1 MVHLPFPY
9 GRAAVVLG
17 VVGLLASKAAA
28 EAPDA
33 WFTPLLQGG
42 SAAAVLGAMCYFLAV
57 RMERKMDE
65 SVKAQKEIADEFARA
80 QMEMARALNHASKSN
95 LLVVLALR
103 SLDGNLAEMA
113 KVAADEIDTR

>member
-1 MVHLPFPY
+1 MTLPFHY
-9 GRAAVVLG
+9 GRAAL
-17 VVGLLASKAAA
+17 LLASIGLVASKVAGDVP
-28 EAPDA
+28 EAWYSPI
-33 WFTPLLQGG
+33 LQGG

-65 SVKAQKEIADEFARA
+65 SVKAQKEIADEFAKA

-103 SLDGNLAEMA
+103 SLDGNLSEMA
-113 KVAADEIDTR
+113 KVAADEIHTR